1 VNDYAGKLIMAVK
14 VKVGDTKV
22 EALERLS
29 GIRGVLMDNKG
40 VGLLDADLISLESGP
55 YVFNLIFAGLSTPG
69 TTQRRQKPISPGTKV
84 DDASPS
90 SIFDTVIDV
99 CAQCFSNMTVPDSPF
114 KMPRKAWFF
123 AFDEAQYGYEL
134 LKEKQRFW
142 HGKRDKTMRRGIAY
156 PFIRTLDTF
165 MMPVVIAGTALSLRS
180 AESCK
185 SDLGKAESSVV
196 FTDFSSLCLA
206 EIEQKIVKLVN
217 LDGVDLKSTSLWK
230 LEGRG
235 RLFGGLIL
243 TLAGGCLSSDKID
256 SLNAATEKHFDSVL
270 QGLKKCIKDAYS
282 PPTDPLERNAFPGS
296 LEVLGIAALWGGAV
310 ALDADRFD
318 IDLLHVG
325 LCSIEKSSVVGD
337 SYVLS
342 EELGRQ
348 AIRESAQDENL
359 VGRGFSRVVRLCTPA
374 AGHAMEPLLVAEL
387 AAWYSRHNSP
397 TVKQFISALF
407 DDDDLPSN
415 LPDWVNH
422 ASFNVKQGCSKQN
435 RIDASCDNDIEFIA
449 LAVKEDK
456 HRGRLLSPST
466 VKRPDCEVVM
476 GPKDSKDYSWF
487 LAASSKLYGKPFD
500 DSNFNDLRS
509 T

>member
-1 VNDYAGKLIMAVK
+1 MSEKRDPGGEDFSFVNLVAF
-14 VKVGDTKV
+14 V
-22 EALERLS
+22 EQ
-29 GIRGVLMDNKG
+29 V
-40 VGLLDADLISLESGP
+40 LLDKLMPEEEKENTCNRYILALVISRLVVLYHFQTLVGATPEAWLVYQLTKHAHTSTNA
-55 YVFNLIFAGLSTPG
+55 VFGILRN
-69 TTQRRQKPISPGTKV
+69 R
-84 DDASPS
+84 S
-90 SIFDTVIDV
+90 SLTLLQLQENFQLT
-99 CAQCFSNMTVPDSPF
+99 
-114 KMPRKAWFF
+114 RKTWFF

-142 HGKRDKTMRRGIAY
+142 NGKRDNTMRRGIAC
-156 PFIRTLDTF
+156 PFIRTLETF

-296 LEVLGIAALWGGAV
+296 LEALGIAALWGGTV

-348 AIRESAQDENL
+348 AILEIAQDENL
-359 VGRGFSRVVRLCTPA
+359 VGRGFSRVVRLCTLA